1 MGRRLLRRRARNR
14 PGLAVIS
21 LSAGNPM
28 RVVLQTVLIFEM
40 IVFGLAIPVMI
51 LISGVS
57 GAAAAGFGSAAALLA
72 LLAAA
77 LLRSRVGYILG
88 WLAQLAGL
96 ALGFLTTTM
105 FIVGA
110 LFGAVWVMS
119 FLMGKRLDSR
129 MEASPE
135 GGDIA

>member
-1 MGRRLLRRRARNR
+1 
-14 PGLAVIS
+14 LAVIS
-21 LSAGNPM
+21 LSTGNPM
-28 RVVLQTVLIFEM
+28 RVVLQTVLIFEV

-57 GAAAAGFGSAAALLA
+57 AAAAAGFGCGAALLA
-72 LLAAA
+72 VLAAA
-77 LLRSRVGYILG
+77 LLHSRVGYILG

-96 ALGFLTTTM
+96 ALGFLTATM

-110 LFGAVWVMS
+110 VFAAVWVMS

-135 GGDIA
+135 GGDIH